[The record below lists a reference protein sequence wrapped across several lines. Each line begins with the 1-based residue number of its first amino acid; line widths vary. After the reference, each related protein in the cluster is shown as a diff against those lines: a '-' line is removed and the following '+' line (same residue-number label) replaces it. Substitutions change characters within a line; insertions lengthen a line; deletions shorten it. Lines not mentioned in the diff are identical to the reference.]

1 MEYTP
6 INIVYLISIF
16 IIWIGTFV
24 AGWLHGRLNG
34 AKNLDMIAGSLAL
47 MKKKRNNIDEKLE
60 TIEMVIDAI
69 QRGSE

>member
-24 AGWLHGRLNG
+24 AGWLHGRLSG